1 MARRY
6 FRKKDPAAQESNPEW
21 IEMSGQEFYRFIT
34 SPEGRG
40 CFFID
45 MEDVVI
51 EAPKETYEEW
61 RREQSRKNY
70 RQNQAAKIG
79 VKVLS
84 LNSDEISERGS
95 GVDVIPD
102 ETVHVEEDAILSSE
116 IHDLYAALSQLD
128 PVSYGLIHSYYLA
141 EDHKTE
147 SQIAEELGVSQSAVH
162 NPTISQTRVLLET
175 LEAAPEFLD
184 TFDEELFREIVDK
197 IIVESNECLRFRLI
211 NGLELTEDIERT
223 VR

>member
-1 MARRY
+1 MSPADHIPYSIRALWAQNASTASTLCKSI
-6 FRKKDPAAQESNPEW
+6 RKRTLSRN
-21 IEMSGQEFYRFIT
+21 SR
-34 SPEGRG
+34 
-40 CFFID
+40 
-45 MEDVVI
+45 
-51 EAPKETYEEW
+51 
-61 RREQSRKNY
+61 RKNY

-116 IHDLYAALSQLD
+116 IHDLHAALSQLD

-162 NPTISQTRVLLET
+162 KQKKKRLKKLKKWLLNY
-175 LEAAPEFLD
+175 
-184 TFDEELFREIVDK
+184 
-197 IIVESNECLRFRLI
+197 SRFCNRK
-211 NGLELTEDIERT
+211 
-223 VR
+223 

>member
-34 SPEGRG
+34 SPAGRG

-95 GVDVIPD
+95 GADVIPD

-116 IHDLYAALSQLD
+116 IHDLHAALSQLD

-162 NPTISQTRVLLET
+162 KQKKKILKNLKKWLLNHSK
-175 LEAAPEFLD
+175 FCN
-184 TFDEELFREIVDK
+184 RK
-197 IIVESNECLRFRLI
+197 
-211 NGLELTEDIERT
+211 
-223 VR
+223 